1 MCILTLQRSVGTWWE
16 MNLRKPKVTEAD
28 LLVSYNSD
36 PGEMD
41 LRLG

>member
-1 MCILTLQRSVGTWWE
+1 MYSYTSKISGTWWE